1 MRTRD
6 KWRQRQQT
14 PVLPTKIKQWEV
26 LHVKPPHSRPYNLP
40 DLLSWAALLT
50 WDAFLVTGGALL
62 TWDVCLLEM
71 LSLLE
76 VLCLWLS
83 PPSVPPGAFVILFW
97 KAANPTVGLKNRVQ
111 MPHPGTTPKLYF
123 PVNKLQM
130 PYLWPKSLI
139 INLIKTRK
147 APYANR
153 P

>member
-1 MRTRD
+1 MSSHHIVVHIIYLTYF
-6 KWRQRQQT
+6 
-14 PVLPTKIKQWEV
+14 LE
-26 LHVKPPHSRPYNLP
+26 
-40 DLLSWAALLT
+40 LL
-50 WDAFLVTGGALL
+50 
-62 TWDVCLLEM
+62 CLLEM
-71 LSLLE
+71 LFWLLE
-76 VLCLWLS
+76 VLCLHEMFAYLRCFAYG
-83 PPSVPPGAFVILFW
+83 SVLQACPPGAFVILFW